1 MAPAPTTTPKL
12 LHSELWALPWLFTIF
27 ASGVP
32 VATVL
37 HIWDLLLLCTDS
49 AAPLYFACALVMSQR
64 SSVLQCDPDAL
75 PLVLRNCLQKACVT
89 CEAVNDVWTL
99 AEGLMM
105 STPHTFKTALHK
117 VARRACVCDACVCDV

>member
-105 STPHTFKTALHK
+105 STPQTFNSAFHTVL
-117 VARRACVCDACVCDV
+117 